1 MIYAL
6 TAVIII
12 QAVVFAWVVHSLSQQ
27 AREERSSLEMK
38 LLAVC
43 NAPAAVH
50 VESLEKG
57 QQGSVTYMDDQEMVR
72 REKATR

>member
-1 MIYAL
+1 MVYVL
-6 TAVIII
+6 GAVIII
-12 QAVVFAWVVHSLSQQ
+12 QAVAFAWVVLALSRQ
-27 AREERSSLEMK
+27 AREERSGLEMK

-57 QQGSVTYMDDQEMVR
+57 QTASVSYMDDQEMVR

>member
-6 TAVIII
+6 ATVILVETI
-12 QAVVFAWVVHSLSQQ
+12 VFAWVIVSLVRD
-27 AREERSSLEMK
+27 ARAERSELEMK

-43 NAPAAVH
+43 NAPAASH

-57 QQGSVTYMDDQEMVR
+57 QGGSVTYMDDEEMAR
-72 REKATR
+72 RATT